1 MLDGRRRPDLHRVGL
16 MELRRPVI
24 AFVAALTV
32 VAGGGLTACGDPV
45 NSETGT
51 PKDTATSSPSDKSEG
66 NTNQSPGS
74 GDPQGPAK

>member
-1 MLDGRRRPDLHRVGL
+1 

-32 VAGGGLTACGDPV
+32 AGGGLTACGDPA